1 MSVQST
7 HRVAGPY
14 ACNGLTK
21 QFPFDFKVFSADEV
35 VAILSDADGVEST
48 LNLGTDYAVALN
60 DNQNANPGGS
70 LTTQQVY
77 GAGYR
82 VTLTSGVTNTQPQ
95 TLTNQGG
102 FYPKVLEDA
111 MDRNTIQVQQ
121 LAEQVARCVKVGISD
136 VRKPEELLAA
146 IFDSVRQSQE
156 NAAQAQGARDTITA
170 LWNLVQLAA
179 QEGKER
185 WDELLSIVRQD
196 GGGAVAG
203 TYPKVTVDARGWVT
217 AGSALSQSDVPTLPI
232 DKVQGLQAML
242 DGKAASSHSHEMAQ
256 VNGLQTALDG
266 KAATHHTHD
275 WSQITG
281 TPDSLGVGQTWQSVS
296 RAANTTYTNTT
307 GKPIMV
313 HVQSTGDRSVT
324 VASITVQG
332 QTLLSQSYNGRT
344 ASISAIVPHQAAYQV
359 SGSPSMVVRE
369 LR

>member
-14 ACNGLTK
+14 SCNGLTK

-48 LNLGTDYAVALN
+48 LMWGTDYTVALN

-70 LTTQQVY
+70 LTTRQVY

-111 MDRNTIQVQQ
+111 LDRQTIQLQQ
-121 LAEQVARCVKVGISD
+121 LAEQVGRSVKVGISD

-146 IFDSVRQSQE
+146 IFDSVRQAQDS
-156 NAAQAQGARDTITA
+156 AAKAQSVGRVTATLFQA
-170 LWNLVQLAA
+170 VHSVA

-185 WDELLSIVRQD
+185 WRELLSVVQQA
-196 GGGAVAG
+196 GGGAAAG
-203 TYPKVTVDARGWVT
+203 TYTKVTVDARGWVT
-217 AGSALSQSDVPTLPI
+217 AGTALSESDVPTLPI
-232 DKVQGLQAML
+232 AKVQGLRQAL
-242 DGKAASSHSHEMAQ
+242 ALKAASSHSHNIDQ
-256 VNGLQTALDG
+256 VEGLQAALNG
-266 KAATHHTHD
+266 KAAKQHTHD

-281 TPDSLGVGQTWQSVS
+281 TVNSLGIGQTWQVVS
-296 RAANTTYTNTT
+296 RTSGTTYTNTT

-313 HVQSTGDRSVT
+313 HVQSKGHRSVT
-324 VASITVQG
+324 EASITVQG
-332 QTLLSQSYNGRT
+332 HALTSQGYNGRT
-344 ASISAIVPHQAAYQV
+344 ASISAVIPHAANYQV
-359 SGSPSMVVRE
+359 SGAPAMIVRE